1 MNALKSLYV
10 TLYMVATMSIAV
22 LAVQMLL
29 ATQDYLT
36 WGGVLLV
43 YAPFVLVISS
53 LMIFRNV
60 PRTSARFPVLI
71 VMGLIGVIAS
81 LRGYSLGGSATAL
94 VRGRKVIARVRVD
107 RHPGKYSHVGVADRQ
122 ALRLDFLSRQLVPAV
137 HGTDPGDR
145 R

>member
-43 YAPFVLVISS
+43 YAPFVLVP
-53 LMIFRNV
+53 
-60 PRTSARFPVLI
+60 PRRVLGERH
-71 VMGLIGVIAS
+71 GL
-81 LRGYSLGGSATAL
+81 
-94 VRGRKVIARVRVD
+94 
-107 RHPGKYSHVGVADRQ
+107 Q
-122 ALRLDFLSRQLVPAV
+122 
-137 HGTDPGDR
+137 
-145 R
+145 